1 MNIKLDKDAVK
12 YFKAI
17 AEVTGE
23 TVEEVVCRYAYEP
36 IYADNFQMLMEYI
49 THTVKFDEVNEEK
62 FYDEIARMNFEDELK
77 YLNMD
82 KKLMDEI
89 IDKAKVVACS

>member
-23 TVEEVVCRYAYEP
+23 KVEEVVCRYAYEP

-49 THTVKFDEVNEEK
+49 GHTVDFEGVDEDL

>member
-17 AEVTGE
+17 AETTGE
-23 TVEEVVCRYAYEP
+23 KIEEVVCRYAYEP

-62 FYDEIARMNFEDELK
+62 FYDEIARMNFECELN
-77 YLNMD
+77 YLNMN

-89 IDKAKVVACS
+89 IEKARGVACS